1 MKPKNSIQSAS
12 NLVSVVIAVFIL
24 CLLGPTWIRSSEKGL
39 LLSPGVKSVLL
50 LSSWDDVYS
59 LEYNNY
65 WRSEASEDFVEG
77 RNDEVLDAASLGD
90 EFFNQFLQSK
100 GITHVLVPEST
111 SVRGQI
117 FYKWGERGSINIDLN
132 SRFFMLVEKTSGP
145 FASALY
151 KVRESG
157 STSDQNLAT
166 DYSLEWSNVDWWFYR
181 SGRSKKEVGMYAY
194 GDYSIGYDSGESS
207 SWFYDLSPDRSNDLV
222 VHFKSKD
229 IKKVNVRFGL
239 LAAYGANAPDHEVLV
254 ESKNFSERLALT
266 AAGTSYVDVVVESG
280 SEIRIKNVTPCLLPS
295 EFEPN
300 DESIFKICYGI
311 GTVQVTPVTAGQ

>member
-1 MKPKNSIQSAS
+1 MNAYAVGFTLTHLLRQKFQLFMITVLLVAAIVVVRLGDSAS
-12 NLVSVVIAVFIL
+12 EQNN
-24 CLLGPTWIRSSEKGL
+24 
-39 LLSPGVKSVLL
+39 VLL

-132 SRFFMLVEKTSGP
+132 ARFFTLVEKTSGP

-151 KVRESG
+151 KVRQSG
-157 STSDQNLAT
+157 SNSDQNVAT
-166 DYSLEWSNVDWWFYR
+166 DYWLEWSNVDWWFYR
-181 SGRSKKEVGMYAY
+181 SGRSKKEVGIYAY
-194 GDYSIGYDSGESS
+194 GGYSIGYDGGEDS
-207 SWFYDLSPDRSNDLV
+207 SWFYDLSPDRSNELILQ
-222 VHFKSKD
+222 FNSES
-229 IKKVNVRFGL
+229 IEKVGIRIGL
-239 LAAYGANAPDHEVLV
+239 LAAYGVNAPDHEVLV
-254 ESKNFSERLALT
+254 ESKNFSERLTLT

-280 SEIRIKNVTPCLLPS
+280 SEIRIKNTTACKLPS

-300 DESIFKICYGI
+300 DESVFKVCYGV
-311 GTVQVTPVTAGQ
+311 GTVQVTPVTPGQ

>member
-1 MKPKNSIQSAS
+1 
-12 NLVSVVIAVFIL
+12 VVVAVLIV
-24 CLLGPTWIRSSEKGL
+24 CLLETAGFRSEANGL
-39 LLSPGVKSVLL
+39 LVNSGPSSVLL
-50 LSSWDDVYS
+50 LSSYDDVYS

-65 WRSEASEDFVEG
+65 WRSEVSEDFVEG
-77 RNDEVLDAASLGD
+77 RYDEVLDAASLGD

-117 FYKWGERGSINIDLN
+117 FHKWGERGSINIDLN
-132 SRFFMLVEKTSGP
+132 SGFFRLVETTSGP

-151 KVRESG
+151 KVREGG
-157 STSDQNLAT
+157 SNSFQNVAA

-207 SWFYDLSPDRSNDLV
+207 SWFYDLSPDRSNELV

-229 IKKVNVRFGL
+229 IKKVNVRIGL
-239 LAAYGANAPDHEVLV
+239 LAAYGVNAPDHEVLV
-254 ESKNFSERLALT
+254 ESKSFSERLTLT
-266 AAGTSYVDVVVESG
+266 SAGPSYVNVVVESG
-280 SEIRIKNVTPCLLPS
+280 GEIRIKNVTPCLLPS

>member
-1 MKPKNSIQSAS
+1 MNGIEAG
-12 NLVSVVIAVFIL
+12 A
-24 CLLGPTWIRSSEKGL
+24 EA
-39 LLSPGVKSVLL
+39 KSVLL

-65 WRSEASEDFVEG
+65 WRSEVSEDFVEG

-100 GITHVLVPEST
+100 GITHVLVPDST

-117 FYKWGERGSINIDLN
+117 FHKLGERGSINIDLN
-132 SRFFMLVEKTSGP
+132 SRFLTLVERTSGP

-151 KVRESG
+151 KVRQSG
-157 STSDQNLAT
+157 SNSDQNVAA

-207 SWFYDLSPDRSNDLV
+207 SWFYDLSPDRSNELE

-229 IKKVNVRFGL
+229 IKKVSVRFGL

-254 ESKNFSERLALT
+254 ETKNSSRYLILT
-266 AAGTSYVDVVVESG
+266 AAGPSYVDVAVESG
-280 SEIRIKNVTPCLLPS
+280 SEIRIKNVTPCKLPR

-300 DESIFKICYGI
+300 DESIFKVCFGV
-311 GTVQVTPVTAGQ
+311 GTVQVTPVNVSQ

>member
-1 MKPKNSIQSAS
+1 MKPATYIRSAISIP
-12 NLVSVVIAVFIL
+12 SVVVALVFV
-24 CLLGPTWIRSSEKGL
+24 CLLGPIGFGSTANGFLMSSGAR
-39 LLSPGVKSVLL
+39 SVLL
-50 LSSWDDVYS
+50 LSSYDDVYS

-111 SVRGQI
+111 SVRGQV

-132 SRFFMLVEKTSGP
+132 ARFFTLVEKTSGP

-151 KVRESG
+151 KVRQSG
-157 STSDQNLAT
+157 SNSDQNVAT

-194 GDYSIGYDSGESS
+194 GDYSIGYDSGEGL
-207 SWFYDLSPDRSNDLV
+207 SWFYDLSPDRPNELV
-222 VHFKSKD
+222 MHFKSEG
-229 IKKVNVRFGL
+229 IKNVNVRLGL
-239 LAAYGANAPDHEVLV
+239 LAAYGVNAPDHEVLV
-254 ESKNFSERLALT
+254 ESKSFSERLTLT
-266 AAGTSYVDVVVESG
+266 AAGPSYVNVVVESG
-280 SEIRIKNVTPCLLPS
+280 SEIRIKNVTPCKLPG
-295 EFEPN
+295 EFESN
-300 DESIFKICYGI
+300 DESIFKICYGV
-311 GTVQVTPVTAGQ
+311 GTVHVTPVTPGQ

>member
-1 MKPKNSIQSAS
+1 VKPATYIPSVFS
-12 NLVSVVIAVFIL
+12 LPSVVVALVFVG
-24 CLLGPTWIRSSEKGL
+24 LLGPIGFGSNANGL
-39 LLSPGVKSVLL
+39 LVSSGARSVLL
-50 LSSWDDVYS
+50 LSSYDDVYS

-117 FYKWGERGSINIDLN
+117 FYKWGERGSINIDLKA
-132 SRFFMLVEKTSGP
+132 RFFTLVEKTSGP

-151 KVRESG
+151 KVHQSG
-157 STSDQNLAT
+157 SNSDQKVAT

-181 SGRSKKEVGMYAY
+181 SGRAKKEVGMYAY
-194 GDYSIGYDSGESS
+194 GDYSIGYDSGEGL
-207 SWFYDLSPDRSNDLV
+207 SWFYDLSPDRSNELILQ
-222 VHFKSKD
+222 FNSES
-229 IKKVNVRFGL
+229 IQKVGIRIGL
-239 LAAYGANAPDHEVLV
+239 LAAYGVNAPDHEVLV
-254 ESKNFSERLALT
+254 ESKNFSELLTLT
-266 AAGTSYVDVVVESG
+266 AAGPSYVDVVVESG
-280 SEIRIKNVTPCLLPS
+280 SEIRIKNVTQCKLPI

-300 DESIFKICYGI
+300 DESIFKICFGV
-311 GTVQVTPVTAGQ
+311 GTVQVTPVNVSQ

>member
-1 MKPKNSIQSAS
+1 MKLTTYILNVLRPATVA
-12 NLVSVVIAVFIL
+12 VSVIFV
-24 CLLGPTWIRSSEKGL
+24 CLLGPIGLGPTANGFQASSGE
-39 LLSPGVKSVLL
+39 KSVLL
-50 LSSWDDVYS
+50 LSSYNDVYS

-65 WRSEASEDFVEG
+65 WRSEASEDFVEA
-77 RNDEVLDAASLGD
+77 RYDEVLDAASLGD
-90 EFFNQFLQSK
+90 DFFNQFLQTK

-117 FYKWGERGSINIDLN
+117 FHKWGERGSITIDLN
-132 SRFFMLVEKTSGP
+132 SRFFTLVEKTIGP

-151 KVRESG
+151 RVRESG
-157 STSDQNLAT
+157 SNFDQKVAA

-181 SGRSKKEVGMYAY
+181 SGKSKKEVGMYAY

-207 SWFYDLSPDRSNDLV
+207 SWFYDLSPDRSNELE

-229 IKKVNVRFGL
+229 MKKVNVRFGL

-254 ESKNFSERLALT
+254 ESKNFSERLTLT
-266 AAGTSYVDVVVESG
+266 AAGPSYVNVVVESG
-280 SEIRIKNVTPCLLPS
+280 GEIRIKNVTPCLLPS

>member
-1 MKPKNSIQSAS
+1 MKTTTKILSVLSFPS
-12 NLVSVVIAVFIL
+12 LVIFAFLFWPIATELPVN
-24 CLLGPTWIRSSEKGL
+24 GL
-39 LLSPGVKSVLL
+39 EAGAEAKSVLL
-50 LSSWDDVYS
+50 ISSWDDVYS

-65 WRSEASEDFVEG
+65 WRSEVSEDFVEG
-77 RNDEVLDAASLGD
+77 RYDEVLDAASLGD

-117 FYKWGERGSINIDLN
+117 FHKWGERGSITIDLN
-132 SRFFMLVEKTSGP
+132 SRFFTLVEKTSGP

-151 KVRESG
+151 KVRQSG
-157 STSDQNLAT
+157 SNSDQNVAT

-207 SWFYDLSPDRSNDLV
+207 SWFYDLSPDRSNELV

-239 LAAYGANAPDHEVLV
+239 LAAYGVNAPDHEVLV
-254 ESKNFSERLALT
+254 ESKSFSERLTLT
-266 AAGTSYVDVVVESG
+266 SAGPSYVNVVVEAG
-280 SEIRIKNVTPCLLPS
+280 SEIRIKNVTPCKLPS

-300 DESIFKICYGI
+300 DESIFKICFGI

>member
-1 MKPKNSIQSAS
+1 MITVLLVAAIGVVRLGDSAS
-12 NLVSVVIAVFIL
+12 EQRN
-24 CLLGPTWIRSSEKGL
+24 
-39 LLSPGVKSVLL
+39 VLL

-59 LEYNNY
+59 LANNNY
-65 WRSEASEDFVEG
+65 WRSEVSEDFVEG
-77 RNDEVLDAASLGD
+77 RYDEVLDAASLGD

-117 FYKWGERGSINIDLN
+117 FYKWGERGSITIDLN
-132 SRFFMLVEKTSGP
+132 SRFFTLVEKTIGP

-157 STSDQNLAT
+157 SNSDQKVAA

-207 SWFYDLSPDRSNDLV
+207 SWFYDLSPDRPNELV

-229 IKKVNVRFGL
+229 MKKVIVRLGI
-239 LAAYGANAPDHEVLV
+239 LAAYGVNAPDHEVLV
-254 ESKNFSERLALT
+254 ESKSFSERLTLT
-266 AAGTSYVDVVVESG
+266 SAGPAYVNVVVESG
-280 SEIRIKNVTPCLLPS
+280 GEIRIKNVTPCLLPS

>member
-1 MKPKNSIQSAS
+1 MITVLLVAAIGVVRLGDSAS
-12 NLVSVVIAVFIL
+12 EQRN
-24 CLLGPTWIRSSEKGL
+24 
-39 LLSPGVKSVLL
+39 VLL

-59 LEYNNY
+59 LENNNY
-65 WRSEASEDFVEG
+65 WRSEVSEEFVEG
-77 RNDEVLDAASLGD
+77 RYDEVLDAASLGD
-90 EFFNQFLQSK
+90 EFFNQFLHSK

-117 FYKWGERGSINIDLN
+117 FHKWGERGSITIDLN
-132 SRFFMLVEKTSGP
+132 SRFFTLVEKTSGP

-157 STSDQNLAT
+157 SNSDQNVAT

-207 SWFYDLSPDRSNDLV
+207 SWYYDLSPDRSNELV

-239 LAAYGANAPDHEVLV
+239 LAAYGVNAPDHEVLV
-254 ESKNFSERLALT
+254 ESKNFSERLTLT
-266 AAGTSYVDVVVESG
+266 ASGPSYVDVVLESG
-280 SEIRIKNVTPCLLPS
+280 SEIRIKNITPCKLPS

-300 DESIFKICYGI
+300 DESIFKICYGV
-311 GTVQVTPVTAGQ
+311 GTLQVTPVTAGQ

>member
-1 MKPKNSIQSAS
+1 MNAYAVGFTLTHFLRQKFQLLMITVLLVAAIVVVRLGDSAS
-12 NLVSVVIAVFIL
+12 EQNN
-24 CLLGPTWIRSSEKGL
+24 
-39 LLSPGVKSVLL
+39 VLL
-50 LSSWDDVYS
+50 LSSWDDVYT

-65 WRSEASEDFVEG
+65 WRSEVSEEFVEG
-77 RNDEVLDAASLGD
+77 RYDEVLDAASLGD
-90 EFFNQFLQSK
+90 EFLNQFLQSK

-117 FYKWGERGSINIDLN
+117 FHKWGERGSINIDLN
-132 SRFFMLVEKTSGP
+132 SRFFTLIEKTSGP
-145 FASALY
+145 FASTLY

-157 STSDQNLAT
+157 STSDQNVAT

-207 SWFYDLSPDRSNDLV
+207 SWFYDLSPDRSNELV
-222 VHFKSKD
+222 VHFKSKE
-229 IKKVNVRFGL
+229 IQRVNVRLGI
-239 LAAYGANAPDHEVLV
+239 LAAYGVNAPDHEVLV
-254 ESKNFSERLALT
+254 ESKSFSERLTLT
-266 AAGTSYVDVVVESG
+266 SAGPSYVNVVVESG
-280 SEIRIKNVTPCLLPS
+280 GEIRIKNVTPCLLPS

-311 GTVQVTPVTAGQ
+311 GTVQVTPVTASQ

>member
-1 MKPKNSIQSAS
+1 VKATTKILSVLSLPS
-12 NLVSVVIAVFIL
+12 LVIFAFLFWPISTELPVNGIETGAEAI
-24 CLLGPTWIRSSEKGL
+24 
-39 LLSPGVKSVLL
+39 SVLL

-65 WRSEASEDFVEG
+65 WRSEASEEFVEG
-77 RNDEVLDAASLGD
+77 RYDEVLDAASLGD

-117 FYKWGERGSINIDLN
+117 FHKWGERGSITIDLN
-132 SRFFMLVEKTSGP
+132 SRFFTLVEKTSGP

-151 KVRESG
+151 RVRESG
-157 STSDQNLAT
+157 SNSDQNVAT
-166 DYSLEWSNVDWWFYR
+166 NYSLEWSNVDWWFYR

-194 GDYSIGYDSGESS
+194 GVYSIGYDGGEDS
-207 SWFYDLSPDRSNDLV
+207 SWFYDLSPERSNELIL
-222 VHFKSKD
+222 HFNSES
-229 IKKVNVRFGL
+229 IQKVGIRIGL
-239 LAAYGANAPDHEVLV
+239 LAAYGVDAPDHEVLV
-254 ESKNFSERLALT
+254 ESKNFSERLTLT
-266 AAGTSYVDVVVESG
+266 AAGPSYVDVAVEAG
-280 SEIRIKNVTPCLLPS
+280 SEIRIKNVTPCKLPS

-311 GTVQVTPVTAGQ
+311 GTVQVTPINTGQ

>member
-1 MKPKNSIQSAS
+1 M
-12 NLVSVVIAVFIL
+12 
-24 CLLGPTWIRSSEKGL
+24 LLI
-39 LLSPGVKSVLL
+39 
-50 LSSWDDVYS
+50 SSWDDVYS

-65 WRSEASEDFVEG
+65 WRSEVSEDFVEG
-77 RNDEVLDAASLGD
+77 RYDEVLDAASLGD

-117 FYKWGERGSINIDLN
+117 FHKWGERGSINIDLN
-132 SRFFMLVEKTSGP
+132 ARFFTLIEKTSGP

-151 KVRESG
+151 RVRESG
-157 STSDQNLAT
+157 SNSDQNVAA

-207 SWFYDLSPDRSNDLV
+207 SWFYDLSPDRSNELV

-229 IKKVNVRFGL
+229 IKRVNVRLGL
-239 LAAYGANAPDHEVLV
+239 LAAYGVNAPDHEVLV
-254 ESKNFSERLALT
+254 ESKSFSERLTLT
-266 AAGTSYVDVVVESG
+266 SAGPSYVNVVVESG
-280 SEIRIKNVTPCLLPS
+280 GEIRIKNVTPCLLPS

>member
-1 MKPKNSIQSAS
+1 MELPVNGIEAG
-12 NLVSVVIAVFIL
+12 A
-24 CLLGPTWIRSSEKGL
+24 EA
-39 LLSPGVKSVLL
+39 KSVLL

-59 LEYNNY
+59 LEYNRY

-77 RNDEVLDAASLGD
+77 RYDEVLDAASLGD

-117 FYKWGERGSINIDLN
+117 FYKWGERGSITIDLN
-132 SRFFMLVEKTSGP
+132 SRFFTLVEKTSGP

-151 KVRESG
+151 KVREGG
-157 STSDQNLAT
+157 SNSFQNVAA

-207 SWFYDLSPDRSNDLV
+207 SWFYDLSPDRSNELV

-229 IKKVNVRFGL
+229 IKKVNVRIGL
-239 LAAYGANAPDHEVLV
+239 LAAYGVNAPDHEVLV
-254 ESKNFSERLALT
+254 ESENFSERLSLT
-266 AAGTSYVDVVVESG
+266 AAGPSYVNVVLESG

-300 DESIFKICYGI
+300 DESIFKICFGV

>member
-1 MKPKNSIQSAS
+1 MPIYK
-12 NLVSVVIAVFIL
+12 VFRG
-24 CLLGPTWIRSSEKGL
+24 LLSGLLFYL
-39 LLSPGVKSVLL
+39 LLSTFTNPVSLEMNRLSGSLKSVLL
-50 LSSWDDVYS
+50 LSSYDDVYS

-111 SVRGQI
+111 SVRGQV

-132 SRFFMLVEKTSGP
+132 ARFFTLVEKTSGP

-151 KVRESG
+151 KVRQSG
-157 STSDQNLAT
+157 SNSDQNVAT

-194 GDYSIGYDSGESS
+194 GDYSIGYDSGEGL
-207 SWFYDLSPDRSNDLV
+207 SWFYDLSPDRPNELV
-222 VHFKSKD
+222 MHFKSEG
-229 IKKVNVRFGL
+229 IKNVNVRLGL
-239 LAAYGANAPDHEVLV
+239 LAAYGVNAPDHEVLV
-254 ESKNFSERLALT
+254 EAKNFSERLTLT
-266 AAGTSYVDVVVESG
+266 AVGPSYVDVVVESG
-280 SEIRIKNVTPCLLPS
+280 SEIRIKNVTPCKLPG
-295 EFEPN
+295 EFESN
-300 DESIFKICYGI
+300 DESIFKICYGV
-311 GTVQVTPVTAGQ
+311 GTVHVTPVTLGQ

>member
-1 MKPKNSIQSAS
+1 MKPATYISSVFS
-12 NLVSVVIAVFIL
+12 LPSVVVALVFV
-24 CLLGPTWIRSSEKGL
+24 CLLGPIGFGSNANGL
-39 LLSPGVKSVLL
+39 LVSSGARSVLL
-50 LSSWDDVYS
+50 LSSYDDVYS

-100 GITHVLVPEST
+100 GITHVLVPDST

-117 FYKWGERGSINIDLN
+117 FHKWGERGSINIDLN
-132 SRFFMLVEKTSGP
+132 SRFLTLVERTSGP

-151 KVRESG
+151 KVRQSG
-157 STSDQNLAT
+157 SNSDQNVAA

-207 SWFYDLSPDRSNDLV
+207 SWFYDLSPDRSNELE

-229 IKKVNVRFGL
+229 IKKVSVRFGL

-254 ESKNFSERLALT
+254 ETKNSSRYLTLT
-266 AAGTSYVDVVVESG
+266 AAGPSYVDVAVESG
-280 SEIRIKNVTPCLLPS
+280 SEIRIKTVTPCKLPR

-300 DESIFKICYGI
+300 DESIFKVCFGV
-311 GTVQVTPVTAGQ
+311 GTVQVTPVNVSQ

>member
-1 MKPKNSIQSAS
+1 MIFAFLIWP
-12 NLVSVVIAVFIL
+12 IATELPVNGIEA
-24 CLLGPTWIRSSEKGL
+24 GAEA
-39 LLSPGVKSVLL
+39 KSVLL

-65 WRSEASEDFVEG
+65 WRSEVSDDFVEA
-77 RNDEVLDAASLGD
+77 RYDEVLDAASLGD
-90 EFFNQFLQSK
+90 EFFNQFLKSK
-100 GITHVLVPEST
+100 GVTHVLVPEST

-117 FYKWGERGSINIDLN
+117 FHKWGERGSINIDLN
-132 SRFFMLVEKTSGP
+132 SGFFTLVEKKSGP

-151 KVRESG
+151 RVRESG
-157 STSDQNLAT
+157 SNTDQNVAA

-207 SWFYDLSPDRSNDLV
+207 SWFYDLSPERSNELV
-222 VHFKSKD
+222 VHFTSKD
-229 IKKVNVRFGL
+229 IKNVNIRLGL
-239 LAAYGANAPDHEVLV
+239 LAAYGVNAPDHEVLV
-254 ESKNFSERLALT
+254 ESKNFSERLTLT
-266 AAGTSYVDVVVESG
+266 AAGPSYVDVVVESG
-280 SEIRIKNVTPCLLPS
+280 SEIRIKNVTPCKLPS

-300 DESIFKICYGI
+300 DGSIFKICYGI

>member
-1 MKPKNSIQSAS
+1 MKPATYIRSAIS
-12 NLVSVVIAVFIL
+12 LPSVVVALVFV
-24 CLLGPTWIRSSEKGL
+24 CLLGPIGFGSTANGDLMSYGAR
-39 LLSPGVKSVLL
+39 SVLL
-50 LSSWDDVYS
+50 LSSYDDVYS

-132 SRFFMLVEKTSGP
+132 SRFFTLVEKTSGP

-151 KVRESG
+151 KVRKSDSG
-157 STSDQNLAT
+157 FDENVVA

-207 SWFYDLSPDRSNDLV
+207 SWFYDLSPDRSNELV

-229 IKKVNVRFGL
+229 IKRVNVRLGL
-239 LAAYGANAPDHEVLV
+239 LAAYGVNAPDHEVLV
-254 ESKNFSERLALT
+254 ESKNFSERLTLT
-266 AAGTSYVDVVVESG
+266 AAGPSYVDVVLESG
-280 SEIRIKNVTPCLLPS
+280 SEIRIKNVTPCKLPS

-300 DESIFKICYGI
+300 DESIFKICYGV
-311 GTVQVTPVTAGQ
+311 GTVQVTPVNAGQ

>member
-1 MKPKNSIQSAS
+1 MNGIEAG
-12 NLVSVVIAVFIL
+12 A
-24 CLLGPTWIRSSEKGL
+24 EA
-39 LLSPGVKSVLL
+39 KSVLL

-65 WRSEASEDFVEG
+65 WRSEVSEDFVEA
-77 RNDEVLDAASLGD
+77 RYDEVSDAASLGD
-90 EFFNQFLQSK
+90 DFFNQFLQSK

-117 FYKWGERGSINIDLN
+117 FHKWGERGSITIDLN
-132 SRFFMLVEKTSGP
+132 SRFFTLVEKTSGP

-151 KVRESG
+151 RVRESG
-157 STSDQNLAT
+157 SNSDQNVAT
-166 DYSLEWSNVDWWFYR
+166 NYSLEWSNVDWWFYR

-194 GDYSIGYDSGESS
+194 GVYSIGYDGGEDS
-207 SWFYDLSPDRSNDLV
+207 SWFYDLSPDRSNELV
-222 VHFKSKD
+222 VHFKSKE
-229 IKKVNVRFGL
+229 IKRVNVRLGI
-239 LAAYGANAPDHEVLV
+239 LAAYGVNAPDHEVLV
-254 ESKNFSERLALT
+254 ESKSFSERLTLT
-266 AAGTSYVDVVVESG
+266 SAGPSYVNVVVESG
-280 SEIRIKNVTPCLLPS
+280 GEIRIKNVTPCLLPS

>member
-1 MKPKNSIQSAS
+1 MFSLP
-12 NLVSVVIAVFIL
+12 SVVVALVFV
-24 CLLGPTWIRSSEKGL
+24 CLLGPIGFGSNANGL
-39 LLSPGVKSVLL
+39 LVSSGARSVLL
-50 LSSWDDVYS
+50 LSSYDDVYS

-100 GITHVLVPEST
+100 GITHVLVPDST

-117 FYKWGERGSINIDLN
+117 FHKWGERGSINIDLN
-132 SRFFMLVEKTSGP
+132 SRFLTLVERTSGP

-151 KVRESG
+151 KVRQSG
-157 STSDQNLAT
+157 SNSDQNVAA

-207 SWFYDLSPDRSNDLV
+207 SWFYDLSPDRSNELE

-229 IKKVNVRFGL
+229 IKKVSVRFGL

-254 ESKNFSERLALT
+254 ETKNSSRYLTLT
-266 AAGTSYVDVVVESG
+266 AAGPSYVDVAVESG
-280 SEIRIKNVTPCLLPS
+280 SEIRIKNVTPCKLPR

-300 DESIFKICYGI
+300 DESIFKVCFGV
-311 GTVQVTPVTAGQ
+311 GTVQVTPVNVSQ

>member
-1 MKPKNSIQSAS
+1 MKPATYILSVFSLPS
-12 NLVSVVIAVFIL
+12 VLVALVFV
-24 CLLGPTWIRSSEKGL
+24 CLLGPIGFGSNSNGL
-39 LLSPGVKSVLL
+39 LVSSGARSVLL
-50 LSSWDDVYS
+50 LSSYDDVYS

-77 RNDEVLDAASLGD
+77 RNDEVLDAASFGD

-117 FYKWGERGSINIDLN
+117 FHKWGERGSINIDLN
-132 SRFFMLVEKTSGP
+132 SRFFTLVEKTSGP

-151 KVRESG
+151 KVRQSG
-157 STSDQNLAT
+157 SNSAQTVVA
-166 DYSLEWSNVDWWFYR
+166 DYSLEWSNVDWWFYQ

-194 GDYSIGYDSGESS
+194 GGYSIGYDGGEDS
-207 SWFYDLSPDRSNDLV
+207 SWFYDLSPDRSNELILQFNSERV
-222 VHFKSKD
+222 Q
-229 IKKVNVRFGL
+229 KVGIRIRL
-239 LAAYGANAPDHEVLV
+239 LAAYGVNAPDHEVLV
-254 ESKNFSERLALT
+254 ESKNFSERLTLT
-266 AAGTSYVDVVVESG
+266 AAGPSYVDVVVEAG
-280 SEIRIKNVTPCLLPS
+280 SEIRIKNVTPCKLPS

-311 GTVQVTPVTAGQ
+311 GTVQVTPINTGQ

>member
-1 MKPKNSIQSAS
+1 MKPATYIPSVFS
-12 NLVSVVIAVFIL
+12 LPSVVVALVFV
-24 CLLGPTWIRSSEKGL
+24 CLLGPIGFGSNANGL
-39 LLSPGVKSVLL
+39 LVSSGARSVLL
-50 LSSWDDVYS
+50 LSSYDDVYS

-100 GITHVLVPEST
+100 GITHVLVPDST

-117 FYKWGERGSINIDLN
+117 FHKWGERGSINIDLN
-132 SRFFMLVEKTSGP
+132 SRFLTLVERTSGP

-151 KVRESG
+151 KVRQSG
-157 STSDQNLAT
+157 SNSDQNVAA

-207 SWFYDLSPDRSNDLV
+207 SWFYDLSPDRSNELE

-229 IKKVNVRFGL
+229 IKKVSVRFGL

-254 ESKNFSERLALT
+254 ETKNSSRYLTLT
-266 AAGTSYVDVVVESG
+266 AAGPSYVDVVVESG
-280 SEIRIKNVTPCLLPS
+280 SEIRIKNVTPCKLPR

-300 DESIFKICYGI
+300 DESIFKVCFGV
-311 GTVQVTPVTAGQ
+311 GTVQVTPVNVSQ